1 MTIDRSCEDID
12 PQSLLAD
19 VEQASAEACA
29 AMTRAYSGADSWVEA
44 IRDALAALLEL
55 LERKPRLARLLIVD
69 SLAGDAAVR
78 ACRDRLLAQLARA
91 LEAER
96 PTPAAGSLPPPSSAA
111 AVVGAVTSILHGRL
125 QAEPAPSLS
134 DLHGP
139 LMSLIAL
146 QCLDVSSA
154 RIELTR
160 ARPRR

>member
-1 MTIDRSCEDID
+1 MTIDRSCEETD
-12 PQSLLAD
+12 PQILLDA
-19 VEQASAEACA
+19 VEQASAETCA
-29 AMTRAYSGADSWVEA
+29 AMTRAYRGADRWIEA

-55 LERKPRLARLLIVD
+55 FERKPNLARILIVD

-78 ACRDRLLAQLARA
+78 ARRDRLLAELARA

-96 PTPAAGSLPPPSSAA
+96 PDPAAGSPPPSSAE
-111 AVVGAVTSILHGRL
+111 AVVGAVASILHGCL
-125 QAEPAPSLS
+125 QADWTPSLN

-154 RIELTR
+154 RSELTR
-160 ARPRR
+160 VRPQG